1 MQAAEAWKKATEE
14 ERAPHVAAAEQEKEV
29 YEKASVEY
37 GVNEETATAVNEE
50 TATAGKTAEGI
61 THWTEEE
68 EDELTALQ
76 VPRWSSHNTYHVT
89 ISTPHSSHAF
99 LSICRV

>member
-37 GVNEETATAVNEE
+37 GVKKEAATVAAAAAE
-50 TATAGKTAEGI
+50 AEGQ
-61 THWTEEE
+61 
-68 EDELTALQ
+68 AVQ
-76 VPRWSSHNTYHVT
+76 CVSGGNSYHRLVC
-89 ISTPHSSHAF
+89 SAAADMMTPSEAAESGRE
-99 LSICRV
+99 I